1 MEKESKNKR
10 SILIPIVFAVLVI
23 VGLYFGTKAIIHGL
37 HHESTDD
44 AQIATNMAP
53 IVSRVSGYID
63 KVSVKDNQYVK
74 KGDTLLVLD
83 NRDQIVLLHQAEAAL
98 ATAKS
103 NVSMAKASATAA
115 SKNINTSNAAVATVG
130 AQIEAAK
137 VNVWKTAKDLERYAN
152 LVKDHSITQ
161 QQYEQALAANQSAEK
176 QLQVLEEQK
185 KQAAQQTNAV
195 SSQSDAS
202 YEQIDAADAVVK
214 QREVDLEN
222 AKLNLSY
229 TIITAPTDGY
239 VSKVPVQIGQFVMAG
254 AQLFNLINDS
264 DIWVVANFKETQLT
278 KMTEGQK
285 VEIEVDAYPK
295 HKLEGIVSSFSPGTG
310 SSFSLLPPDNA
321 SGNFVKVVQRI
332 PVRIDFVNLDSE
344 MAKKL
349 RAGMNVVAEV
359 NL

>member
-1 MEKESKNKR
+1 M
-10 SILIPIVFAVLVI
+10 
-23 VGLYFGTKAIIHGL
+23 
-37 HHESTDD
+37 
-44 AQIATNMAP
+44 
-53 IVSRVSGYID
+53 
-63 KVSVKDNQYVK
+63 
-74 KGDTLLVLD
+74 
-83 NRDQIVLLHQAEAAL
+83 
-98 ATAKS
+98 
-103 NVSMAKASATAA
+103 
-115 SKNINTSNAAVATVG
+115 
-130 AQIEAAK
+130 
-137 VNVWKTAKDLERYAN
+137 
-152 LVKDHSITQ
+152 
-161 QQYEQALAANQSAEK
+161 
-176 QLQVLEEQK
+176 
-185 KQAAQQTNAV
+185 
-195 SSQSDAS
+195 
-202 YEQIDAADAVVK
+202 
-214 QREVDLEN
+214 DLEN

-295 HKLEGIVSSFSPGTG
+295 HKLEGTISSFSPGTG

-332 PVRIDFVNLDSE
+332 PVRIDFVNLDKE

>member
-10 SILIPIVFAVLVI
+10 SILIPIVFAILVI
-23 VGLYFGTKAIIHGL
+23 VGLYFGTKAIIHSL

-53 IVSRVSGYID
+53 IVSRVSGYIN
-63 KVSVKDNQYVK
+63 KVYVKDNQYVK
-74 KGDTLLVLD
+74 EGDTLLVLD
-83 NRDQIVLLHQAEAAL
+83 NRDQMVLLHQAEAAL

-115 SKNINTSNAAVATVG
+115 AKNISTSNAAVATVG

-185 KQAAQQTNAV
+185 KQASQQTNAV

-202 YEQIDAADAVVK
+202 YEQIDAADAIVK

-239 VSKVPVQIGQFVMAG
+239 VSKVPIQIGQFVMAG
-254 AQLFNLINDS
+254 AQLFNLINDN

-295 HKLEGIVSSFSPGTG
+295 HKLEGVVSSFSPGTG

-332 PVRIDFVNLDSE
+332 PVRIDFVSLDKE

-349 RAGMNVVAEV
+349 RAGMNVVADV